1 MCAEI
6 NRGQWY
12 SGVNISEVLR
22 YSGVKDERLC
32 GDDVI
37 QSAVK
42 AINEV
47 GSAAAPKKIVKE
59 CMLQISG
66 AKCEIDGI
74 QVKSKALAA
83 HLAGC
88 ERALLMAA
96 TLGSGVDLLIM
107 RYSHVKMSYA
117 VMLQAA
123 AAALIELY
131 CDLFG
136 EELEAKYAAEGC
148 YLRPRFSP
156 GYGDFS
162 IDHQSELTAHINA
175 YKYAGIAVSGGGQMT
190 PMKSVTA
197 VIGITRTRQRG
208 TTGSCA
214 GGKCVHCPN
223 TGCEFRR
230 I

>member
-1 MCAEI
+1 MYAEI
-6 NRGQWY
+6 NRGKWY
-12 SGVNISEVLR
+12 SSVNLGEVLR
-22 YSGVKDERLC
+22 YAGVRDKNLC

-37 QSAVK
+37 QSAIL

-47 GSAAAPKKIVKE
+47 GESAAPKKIDKE
-59 CMLQISG
+59 CLLQING
-66 AKCEIDGI
+66 IECHIDGI
-74 QVKSKALAA
+74 RIQSAALAE

-88 ERALLMAA
+88 ERALLFAA

-107 RYSHVKMSYA
+107 RYSQIKMSYA

-131 CDLFG
+131 CDLLS
-136 EELEAKYAAEGC
+136 EELETKYAAEGC
-148 YLRPRFSP
+148 WLRPRFSP

-162 IDHQSELTAHINA
+162 MEHQSELTGHMNA
-175 YKYAGIAVSGGGQMT
+175 YKYAGIAVSSGGQMT

-197 VIGITRTRQRG
+197 VIGITRTKQRG

-214 GGKCVHCPN
+214 SGKCANCPN
-223 TGCEFRR
+223 TQCEFRH